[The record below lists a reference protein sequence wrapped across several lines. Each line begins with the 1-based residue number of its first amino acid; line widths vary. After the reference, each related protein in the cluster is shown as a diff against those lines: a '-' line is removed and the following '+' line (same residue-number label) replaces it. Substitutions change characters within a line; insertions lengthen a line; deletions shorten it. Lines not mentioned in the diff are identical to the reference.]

1 MRFTVQR
8 DALAEAVTWVA
19 RALPSRPVVP
29 VLAGLLLRAERE
41 DQSQPG
47 SNGPGWLTA
56 SCFDYEVSAR
66 MRVRAEVAEQ
76 GVFLV
81 PGRLLVEIV
90 RSLPAHPVEFGD
102 DPDGISVTCGEVSFA
117 VASLPSAEYPELP
130 ELPQLAGTADGGVL
144 ATAIGQVTPAA
155 SRDDTLPMLTAVNV
169 ELDGATMTLAATDR
183 YRLAV
188 RELGW
193 DPAPGFGDAGRVSLL
208 VPARTLSDA
217 AKMMSAGTEVA
228 IMLRPGGDRA
238 GVGSG
243 GGGGAGAA
251 EAMIGFDAGER
262 RLTARLLAGEF
273 VRYRSRFPEQFGC
286 TADLPA
292 EAFAEAVRRVA
303 LVAERGTPVQLTFA
317 PGRVTVGA
325 ATQGQAR
332 ARETVPADFAG
343 DEPMIAFSP
352 HYLLDG
358 VIAATATAPAT
369 PAAAPATPATAPAT
383 PATAPAT
390 PAAAGVV
397 PLGEPPAGP
406 AERGPVGAGVRLW
419 FTSPS
424 KPAVIT
430 RQPDQ
435 DAAGARAAEGAFRY
449 LVVPQRVQLSARLR
463 AQGRSVRRLPA
474 GRDHRADRRSAMP
487 GEQQGGE
494 QPDQHGQDQQRE
506 GGELARPVGGRRSV
520 LRIAVAIARARPLLP
535 AGLESGPGRTHGRA
549 AHPRVP
555 VARPAVAGRGG
566 RHPWPGGH
574 SRRRGLAGEPGEP
587 GQPSRPGQI
596 GHDPRELTE
605 RLRREHRLEAL
616 VQFLDGQP
624 PSREVLAEIR
634 RRRVAFRVPDAHHMR
649 TSWPERVAATRE
661 GSVITHRHRP
671 FRVRSEVR
679 SPPR

>member
-19 RALPSRPVVP
+19 RALPTRPVVP

-41 DQSQPG
+41 DQNQLG

-66 MRVRAEVAEQ
+66 MRVRAEVAEP

-102 DPDGISVTCGEVSFA
+102 DPDGISVTCGEASFA

-130 ELPQLAGTADGGVL
+130 ELPQLAGTADGGAL

-193 DPAPGFGDAGRVSLL
+193 NPAPGFGDAGRVSLL

-228 IMLRPGGDRA
+228 IMLRPGADRA
-238 GVGSG
+238 GGSG
-243 GGGGAGAA
+243 GGSGAGAA

-332 ARETVPADFAG
+332 ARESVPADFAG
-343 DEPMIAFSP
+343 DEPVIAFSP

-369 PAAAPATPATAPAT
+369 PAAAVVAP
-383 PATAPAT
+383 
-390 PAAAGVV
+390 
-397 PLGEPPAGP
+397 GEQPAGP
-406 AERGPVGAGVRLW
+406 AERGGVGAGVRLW

-435 DAAGARAAEGAFRY
+435 DAAGAKGEGAFRY
-449 LVVPQRVQLSARLR
+449 LVVPQRVQLSPRQR
-463 AQGRSVRRLPA
+463 AQGPHRPAATGPA
-474 GRDHRADRRSAMP
+474 GSS
-487 GEQQGGE
+487 G
-494 QPDQHGQDQQRE
+494 
-506 GGELARPVGGRRSV
+506 RPPERH
-520 LRIAVAIARARPLLP
+520 A
-535 AGLESGPGRTHGRA
+535 GRT
-549 AHPRVP
+549 
-555 VARPAVAGRGG
+555 AGR
-566 RHPWPGGH
+566 
-574 SRRRGLAGEPGEP
+574 
-587 GQPSRPGQI
+587 
-596 GHDPRELTE
+596 
-605 RLRREHRLEAL
+605 
-616 VQFLDGQP
+616 
-624 PSREVLAEIR
+624 
-634 RRRVAFRVPDAHHMR
+634 
-649 TSWPERVAATRE
+649 
-661 GSVITHRHRP
+661 
-671 FRVRSEVR
+671 
-679 SPPR
+679 

>member
-19 RALPSRPVVP
+19 RALPTRPVVP
-29 VLAGLLLRAERE
+29 VLAGLLLRAEPE
-41 DQSQPG
+41 DQNQLG

-66 MRVRAEVAEQ
+66 MRVRAEVAEP

-90 RSLPAHPVEFGD
+90 RSLPAQPVEFGD
-102 DPDGISVTCGEVSFA
+102 DPDGISVTCGEASFA

-144 ATAIGQVTPAA
+144 AAAIGQVTPAA

-169 ELDGATMTLAATDR
+169 ELAGETMTLAATDR

-193 DPAPGFGDAGRVSLL
+193 NPAPGFGDAGRVSLL

-228 IMLRPGGDRA
+228 IMLRPDGDRA
-238 GVGSG
+238 GSG
-243 GGGGAGAA
+243 GGAA

-273 VRYRSRFPEQFGC
+273 IRYRSRFPDEFGC

-332 ARETVPADFAG
+332 ARESVPADFVG
-343 DEPMIAFSP
+343 DEPVIAFSP

-358 VIAATATAPAT
+358 VIAATAAAAAT
-369 PAAAPATPATAPAT
+369 PAVSASPSTPGASTPGPSASGASTSDPSASGTPTSGRSSATA
-383 PATAPAT
+383 
-390 PAAAGVV
+390 
-397 PLGEPPAGP
+397 PAGP
-406 AERGPVGAGVRLW
+406 AERGTASGRVRLW

-435 DAAGARAAEGAFRY
+435 DADDSKGAEADFRY
-449 LVVPQRVQLSARLR
+449 LVVPQRVQLS
-463 AQGRSVRRLPA
+463 P
-474 GRDHRADRRSAMP
+474 
-487 GEQQGGE
+487 
-494 QPDQHGQDQQRE
+494 
-506 GGELARPVGGRRSV
+506 
-520 LRIAVAIARARPLLP
+520 
-535 AGLESGPGRTHGRA
+535 
-549 AHPRVP
+549 
-555 VARPAVAGRGG
+555 
-566 RHPWPGGH
+566 
-574 SRRRGLAGEPGEP
+574 
-587 GQPSRPGQI
+587 
-596 GHDPRELTE
+596 
-605 RLRREHRLEAL
+605 
-616 VQFLDGQP
+616 
-624 PSREVLAEIR
+624 
-634 RRRVAFRVPDAHHMR
+634 
-649 TSWPERVAATRE
+649 
-661 GSVITHRHRP
+661 
-671 FRVRSEVR
+671 
-679 SPPR
+679 